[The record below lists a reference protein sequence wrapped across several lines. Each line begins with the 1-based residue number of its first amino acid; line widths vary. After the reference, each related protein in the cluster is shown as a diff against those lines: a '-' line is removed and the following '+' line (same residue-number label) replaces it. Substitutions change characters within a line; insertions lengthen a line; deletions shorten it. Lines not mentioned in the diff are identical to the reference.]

1 MLWEY
6 LLEARQG
13 LLLQVLDSENWEQ
26 FLEKRG
32 EITALNL
39 FIEFGDTLL
48 ARLEQAQLEAQ
59 TDGRGRQGGYHG
71 RNTGEAE

>member
-13 LLLQVLDSENWEQ
+13 CLLQLLDSQTWEQ
-26 FLEKRG
+26 FLEKRA
-32 EITALNL
+32 EITALNQ
-39 FIEFGDTLL
+39 FIEFGDVLL

-59 TDGRGRQGGYHG
+59 TDGRGREGGYHG
-71 RNTGEAE
+71 RDTGEAG